1 MDRKQTLTHEQMS
14 IDELI
19 EAVSLELRRM
29 GLDALPDRR
38 ASLLPD
44 VRMVRYYTTLGLL
57 KPPRIVLRQA
67 QYGAEHFEALL
78 LVKLLQIQGLS
89 LARIQQELIGLSPA
103 QRQSWLEQL
112 RRQGQTVAPPQIV
125 TWQEVLLE
133 PGLRLQFRS
142 DYTCTNLEAVLR
154 QVKALFGGPEQASP
168 PGAPAPSV
176 QAVPEQAS
184 PAPGQP
190 HDIETNI

>member
-1 MDRKQTLTHEQMS
+1 MDQKQTLTHALMS

-19 EAVSLELRRM
+19 EAVSLELRRLE
-29 GLDALPDRR
+29 LDALPDRR

-57 KPPRIVLRQA
+57 KPPRIVQRQA
-67 QYGAEHFEALL
+67 QYGSEHFEALL

-112 RRQGQTVAPPQIV
+112 RRQGQTPPMPQIV
-125 TWQEVLLE
+125 TWQEVILE
-133 PGLRLQFRS
+133 PGLRLQFRG

-168 PGAPAPSV
+168 PGAPSV
-176 QAVPEQAS
+176 QAAPEQAS
-184 PAPGQP
+184 PSPGHM